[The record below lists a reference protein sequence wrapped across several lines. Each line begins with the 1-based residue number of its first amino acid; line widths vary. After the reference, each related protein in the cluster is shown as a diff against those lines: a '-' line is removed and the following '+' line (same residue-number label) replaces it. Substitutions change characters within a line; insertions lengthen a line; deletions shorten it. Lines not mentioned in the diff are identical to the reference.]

1 MKALSIINISTS
13 PPKSLSPLHQIN
25 SNKMDGRLSV
35 ATPRES
41 FSRIRVCGDNEIVQD
56 KSFEQIDARNDI

>member
-1 MKALSIINISTS
+1 
-13 PPKSLSPLHQIN
+13 
-25 SNKMDGRLSV
+25 MDGRLSV